1 MGLDFTTIMI
11 MTLQGVIDD
20 RISFLKEQ
28 INPNNKPAVNS
39 TFQLQ
44 INVIRS
50 IDDDIEEVAVPL
62 CKEDTIKE
70 L

>member
-1 MGLDFTTIMI
+1 LGLDFTTIMI

-28 INPNNKPAVNS
+28 INSNNKPAVNS

>member
-1 MGLDFTTIMI
+1 MI
-11 MTLQGVIDD
+11 MTLQGVFDD

>member
-1 MGLDFTTIMI
+1 MI
-11 MTLQGVIDD
+11 VTLQGVIDD

>member
-11 MTLQGVIDD
+11 MTLQGVFDD

>member
-1 MGLDFTTIMI
+1 MV
-11 MTLQGVIDD
+11 MTLRGVIDD